1 MNIRDRILS
10 CLVLTFC
17 LNTAVFGV
25 EMKPSLTLDMAKKMA
40 DVCEAK
46 AIKEGWRKVSIAIYD
61 DSANLLLFRRQDG
74 AFFHSAKVARAKAY
88 TSSGFP
94 FSTRAFGDLAYK
106 NPDRPHGIE
115 EFEGF
120 VMFPGGVPVLTKDGV
135 LIGGIGVSG
144 ATADQDESCAEA
156 GIEAVGGQL

>member
-1 MNIRDRILS
+1 MRICDRIVSYLL
-10 CLVLTFC
+10 LVFC
-17 LNTAVFGV
+17 LNTAALGV

-46 AIKEGWRKVSIAIYD
+46 AIQEGWRKVSIAIYD

-156 GIEAVGGQL
+156 GIEAVSGQL

>member
-1 MNIRDRILS
+1 MRICDRIVS
-10 CLVLTFC
+10 CLLLVFC
-17 LNTAVFGV
+17 LNTAALGV

-46 AIKEGWRKVSIAIYD
+46 AIQEGWRKVSIAIYD

-156 GIEAVGGQL
+156 GIEAVSGQL

>member
-1 MNIRDRILS
+1 MDIRNQVLS
-10 CLVLTFC
+10 FLLLMFC
-17 LNTAVFGV
+17 LNTATFGI

-46 AIKEGWRKVSIAIYD
+46 AVQEGWRKVSIAIYD

-74 AFFHSAKVARAKAY
+74 AFSHSAKVARAKAY

-94 FSTRAFGDLAYK
+94 LSTRAFGELAYK
-106 NPDRPHGIE
+106 KPDRPHGIE

-120 VMFPGGVPVLTKDGV
+120 VMFAGGVPILTKDGV
-135 LIGGIGVSG
+135 QIGGIGVSG

-156 GIEAVGGQL
+156 GIEAVSGQL